1 MILFRETFSYSEKI
15 LLHSEKHFHIQNDFF
30 IFNEIYY
37 IQRNCIFKESFLHSE
52 KDFISIEIVYI
63 QRNVVFYPKKILIL
77 KKIGT
82 FRENLKLKFQII
94 YHSRVSSCIFDIHKK
109 NWSNDWLDSTMV
121 ASYERPS
128 ERLTVIF
135 FVGLQR
141 IAKELQ
147 NIQQKYMITSKERIK
162 KALNGLKHL

>member
-1 MILFRETFSYSEKI
+1 MIFLYLKKFTIFREIAYLKNVFYTQRKI
-15 LLHSEKHFHIQNDFF
+15 
-30 IFNEIYY
+30 
-37 IQRNCIFKESFLHSE
+37 
-52 KDFISIEIVYI
+52 ISIEIVFI
-63 QRNVVFYPKKILIL
+63 QRNVAFYPKKILIL

-121 ASYERPS
+121 ASNERPS